1 MSFNKEKHLSANIE
15 AIKLCFQLEKEKRSP
30 TQDEIKALKQ
40 YAGFGALK
48 CILNPVET
56 LSDIAHWPNSEAELF
71 PLVAELHDT
80 LKKNSK
86 SEQQYKQ
93 YLGSLK
99 NSILTAFYTP
109 PELVQVLAETLNE
122 KGVSPIKFLDPSAGM
137 GEFVAAFK
145 NQNETV
151 QTTGI
156 EKDLLAGK
164 LLSHLYP
171 NDKMRTMGFE
181 EIESRYNNHFD
192 VVSSNIPFGD
202 VAVFDPEFQSSS
214 LIAKKYSTQS
224 IHNYF
229 FIKVVDV
236 LRDGGIL
243 AFITSQGLMNST
255 NIQPV
260 RNWLMGECSL
270 VSAIRLPN
278 NLFRE
283 YAGTE
288 VGSDLIVLQ
297 KNPYKTSISSQEEDF
312 IHSRKQKDGIMVSD
326 YFQDAARIV
335 QTKAYLDTDPYGK
348 PARIYIHGGGIEG
361 IAADLKK
368 MLQADLDKNLDFN
381 LFQKNFKPVDKSLLA
396 SEKNIAPKPANSEQ
410 TPLSL
415 YDLFDFSPQ
424 ERTQHKPIRKRQSPK
439 TNGKQLNLFSQP
451 VNTNGK
457 ETKGEIP
464 QLPEL
469 RTFSGVLETFHKVGS
484 LVRAS
489 GLPKRSGWRR
499 CKLQTTETEP
509 TSKV

>member
-1 MSFNKEKHLSANIE
+1 
-15 AIKLCFQLEKEKRSP
+15 
-30 TQDEIKALKQ
+30 
-40 YAGFGALK
+40 
-48 CILNPVET
+48 
-56 LSDIAHWPNSEAELF
+56 
-71 PLVAELHDT
+71 
-80 LKKNSK
+80 
-86 SEQQYKQ
+86 
-93 YLGSLK
+93 
-99 NSILTAFYTP
+99 
-109 PELVQVLAETLNE
+109 
-122 KGVSPIKFLDPSAGM
+122 M

-145 NQNETV
+145 NQNGTV
-151 QTTGI
+151 QTIGI
-156 EKDLLAGK
+156 EKDLLTGK

-229 FIKVVDV
+229 FIKAVDV

-243 AFITSQGLMNST
+243 ALITSQGLMNST
-255 NIQPV
+255 NNQPV

-278 NLFRE
+278 NLFTE

-348 PARIYIHGGGIEG
+348 PARISIHDGGIEG
-361 IAADLKK
+361 IAVDLKK
-368 MLQADLDKNLDFN
+368 MLLADLDKNLDFN
-381 LFQKNFKPVDKSLLA
+381 LFQKNVKLVSKSLLT
-396 SEKNIAPKPANSEQ
+396 SEKNVTQKSAKSEQ
-410 TPLSL
+410 APLTL

-424 ERTQHKPIRKRQSPK
+424 ERTQHNPIRKRQSPK
-439 TNGKQLNLFSQP
+439 LNGKQLNLFSQP

-469 RTFSGVLETFHKVGS
+469 RKFNGLLETHYKVGS
-484 LVRAS
+484 LVKDS
-489 GLPKRSGWRR
+489 GEIGFLKEVDGDEATFKLLKLNPLQKSKAQLYVNVRDTYHKLYNNEANNLKEDNVTRGLLNAHYDSFVEKYGHLNDAKNLGLLKMDSGANEILALERGINGELIKADIFHHPVAFNPNKLEKVENFRRSPCRIVKQIW
-499 CKLQTTETEP
+499 
-509 TSKV
+509 